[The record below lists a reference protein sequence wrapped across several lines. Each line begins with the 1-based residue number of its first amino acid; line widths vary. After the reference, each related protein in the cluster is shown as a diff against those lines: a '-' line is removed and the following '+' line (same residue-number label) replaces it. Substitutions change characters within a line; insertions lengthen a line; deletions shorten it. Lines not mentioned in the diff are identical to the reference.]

1 MAKKILV
8 ADDEPDVVK
17 VLSMRLKAHNY
28 EVIVAFDGL
37 QAVKEAYKEKP
48 DLILLDIMMPLGDG
62 YTVFEN
68 LKRSA
73 QIRLIPVIFISAL
86 PPRQVQQKVEEL
98 GAQGFIS
105 KPFDS
110 KAFVAEVK
118 KILGE

>member
-28 EVIVAFDGL
+28 EVITAFDGL

-98 GAQGFIS
+98 GAQGFIT

-110 KAFVAEVK
+110 KALVAEVK

>member
-28 EVIVAFDGL
+28 EVIAAFDGL
-37 QAVKEAYKEKP
+37 QAVREAYKERP

-98 GAQGFIS
+98 GAQGFIT

-110 KAFVAEVK
+110 KALVAEVK

>member
-28 EVIVAFDGL
+28 EVITAFDGL

>member
-28 EVIVAFDGL
+28 EVITAFDGL

-110 KAFVAEVK
+110 KALVAEVK

>member
-17 VLSMRLKAHNY
+17 LLSMRLKAHNY
-28 EVIVAFDGL
+28 EVIAAFDGL

-110 KAFVAEVK
+110 KALVAEVK

>member
-28 EVIVAFDGL
+28 EVIAAFDGL

-110 KAFVAEVK
+110 KALIAEVK

>member
-17 VLSMRLKAHNY
+17 VLSMRLKAHGY
-28 EVIVAFDGL
+28 EVIAAFDGL
-37 QAVKEAYKEKP
+37 QAVREAYKERP
-48 DLILLDIMMPLGDG
+48 NLILLDIMMPFGDG

-68 LKRSA
+68 LKRSV

-86 PPRQVQQKVEEL
+86 PPREVEEKVAQL
-98 GAQGFIS
+98 GAQGFIA

-110 KAFVAEVK
+110 KELVAKVK
-118 KILGE
+118 KVLGE